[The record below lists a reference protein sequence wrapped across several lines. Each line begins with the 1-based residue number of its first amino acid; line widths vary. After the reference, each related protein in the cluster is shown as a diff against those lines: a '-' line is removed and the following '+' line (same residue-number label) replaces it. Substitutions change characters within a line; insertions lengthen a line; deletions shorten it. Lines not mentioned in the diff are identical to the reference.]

1 MFNAL
6 KTNEQMKNSIIK
18 NYLMLKSFIID
29 NRNGN
34 YEKAVHQYDSLYQTM
49 EKDELIALFD
59 DVDENIL
66 SGLTDKIYEIQIREL
81 EDYAN
86 QRLKRLD
93 EIANQIK
100 GMSSDEMIDCVK
112 NLEV

>member
-18 NYLMLKSFIID
+18 NYL
-29 NRNGN
+29 NGN

-66 SGLTDKIYEIQIREL
+66 SGLTDKIYEIQIQEL